1 MAIREI
7 VLFGEDCLRKTCKP
21 IDIVTK
27 RIETLANDMIET
39 MHQADGCGLAA
50 PQVGVLRRLVVID
63 VGEGPVVMINPVILS
78 QEGEQ
83 EGTEGCLSN
92 PGKWGVVVR
101 PEKVVARAMGLDGKE
116 HIYEA
121 EGLFARAICHELDH
135 LDGVLFIDKMKGELQ
150 EASEE

>member
-63 VGEGPVVMINPVILS
+63 VG
-78 QEGEQ
+78 
-83 EGTEGCLSN
+83 
-92 PGKWGVVVR
+92 
-101 PEKVVARAMGLDGKE
+101 
-116 HIYEA
+116 
-121 EGLFARAICHELDH
+121 
-135 LDGVLFIDKMKGELQ
+135 
-150 EASEE
+150 